1 MFKIKNKTLKYYT
14 IYTCIAKCATLM
26 IDLCFAKYCVFIC
39 MNGATPLAANVHMY
53 TFHGNIYMI
62 NISKTNIYMYL
73 LKMKKQDT
81 GI

>member
-1 MFKIKNKTLKYYT
+1 MQIIPLSLRGKSMCYLSNTRKVLNRI
-14 IYTCIAKCATLM
+14 
-26 IDLCFAKYCVFIC
+26 FAKYCVFIC

-53 TFHGNIYMI
+53 TLHGNIYMI

>member
-1 MFKIKNKTLKYYT
+1 
-14 IYTCIAKCATLM
+14 
-26 IDLCFAKYCVFIC
+26 

-73 LKMKKQDT
+73 LKMKIRNKILVYKSHRNSSYWGFTFAQLGLYT
-81 GI
+81 VM